1 MFDVNHVKLFFA
13 KNGIFVALV
22 LLFVLFSVLN
32 SQFLSVRNV
41 QNIFLQSAEVGLL
54 VFPIAFLLMAG
65 QIDLSVGS
73 IASLA
78 AVTSGLVLS
87 STQNLLLGLLVGFAV
102 GIVAGALNGFLIA
115 VLGFN
120 SFVITL
126 GGLSLWGGAAMY
138 LTNGKT
144 IGRSELPESFYD
156 MGKFTIAGVPIQLIL
171 LVIIVVASWY
181 LLNRTQAGKQILAVG
196 GNSRAAFLMGIKVKR
211 TQFLLYVAV
220 GLFASFAGIML
231 SAKVQSA
238 SPQIGSGL
246 ELQALTIVLLGGVA
260 FYGGAGRISGVVA
273 GLLFIKVLA
282 TGLVFMQAS
291 PFIQTMLTG
300 AVLIVAVALDTSIQK
315 TIRKTLTDMRK
326 KELRKKAAAEPQAVA
341 TE

>member
-22 LLFVLFSVLN
+22 LLFALFVALN
-32 SQFLSVRNV
+32 PNFMSLRNV
-41 QNIFLQSAEVGLL
+41 QNIPLQSAEVGLL

-73 IASLA
+73 IASFA
-78 AVTSGLVLS
+78 AVTSGLVMVG
-87 STQNLLLGLLVGFAV
+87 TQNLLLGLLVGFAV
-102 GIVAGALNGFLIA
+102 GVAAGALNGLLIA

-126 GGLSLWGGAAMY
+126 GALSVWGGAAMY

-144 IGRSELPESFYD
+144 IGRTELPESFYTL
-156 MGKFTIAGVPIQLIL
+156 GKFTVFGVPIQLIL
-171 LVIIVVASWY
+171 LVLMVVVSWY

-196 GNSRAAFLMGIKVKR
+196 GNSRAAFLMGIKVRK
-211 TQFLLYVAV
+211 TQFLLYTAV
-220 GLFASFAGIML
+220 GFFAAFAGIML

-246 ELQALTIVLLGGVA
+246 ELQALTVVLLGGVA

-273 GLLFIKVLA
+273 GLLFLKVLA

-291 PFIQTMLTG
+291 PFIQTMITG
-300 AVLIVAVALDTSIQK
+300 AVLIIAVALDTSIQK
-315 TIRKTLTDMRK
+315 TIRRTLTDMRK
-326 KELRKKAAAEPQAVA
+326 KELRRKAAKQKETANV
-341 TE
+341 